1 MESDWW
7 TYGIIIYELL
17 FGVPPFYNEKD
28 SKIKEQIVKLDVRF
42 PKISSV
48 SSSVK
53 DLIKKLLNKNPSN
66 RIGHSKGF
74 DEIKK
79 HPYFKG
85 MDFKAL
91 EEKKIEAPFKPILE
105 GSLDVRN
112 FDEEF
117 TSEELVS
124 SEIPE
129 KNMELIKKNQDQFDD
144 FDDDDD
150 D

>member
-1 MESDWW
+1 ML
-7 TYGIIIYELL
+7 Y
-17 FGVPPFYNEKD
+17 
-28 SKIKEQIVKLDVRF
+28 
-42 PKISSV
+42 
-48 SSSVK
+48 
-53 DLIKKLLNKNPSN
+53 KLLVKNQKERLGIN
-66 RIGHSKGF
+66 GGF
-74 DEIKK
+74 EEIKK
-79 HPYFKG
+79 HPFFKDI
-85 MDFKAL
+85 DFKAI
-91 EEKKIEAPFKPILE
+91 EEKKVEAPFKPVLE
-105 GSLDVRN
+105 DSFDVRN